1 MLRSLNAAP
10 RTRSQL
16 ADLLA
21 SRGVPD
27 DVAEAC
33 LDRFTELH
41 LIDDAEYARMWVRS
55 RHELRNLPRRT
66 LRYEL
71 VRKGV
76 PTEHIDAALELV
88 SDDDEQTAAA
98 ALACRKA
105 ATYARLEPGLRR
117 RRIMAALMRKGFAA
131 GVAAQATSQALED
144 DVDDVPG
151 DHDDWDLGVDY
162 EAEASL
168 GESW

>member
-1 MLRSLNAAP
+1 LNAAP
-10 RTRSQL
+10 RTRAQL
-16 ADLLA
+16 ADLLT

-27 DVAEAC
+27 EVAQAC

-55 RHELRNLPRRT
+55 RHELRKLPRRT

-88 SDDDEQTAAA
+88 NDDDERAAA
-98 ALACRKA
+98 AVLARRKA
-105 ATYARLEPGLRR
+105 AAHARLEPPVRR
-117 RRIMAALMRKGFAA
+117 RRIMAALMRKGFSAE
-131 GVAAQATSQALED
+131 VAAQATSQALED
-144 DVDDVPG
+144 EGDHAVG
-151 DHDDWDLGVDY
+151 DHDDWDLAVDH
-162 EAEASL
+162 EAEVPS
-168 GESW
+168 GEPW